1 MSLRREDL
9 AIAAAVAF
17 GFFFI
22 FPAFRKKSGEAE
34 ADSPYRL
41 VKFSPD
47 CESFTVRDR
56 TSDEIIADLLEPID
70 ADPTLAVRT
79 AIASEANKIYGTLRK
94 EGKDFIE
101 LTQSVINEMVA
112 SDCRFRIIGEKPLT
126 LAQGLLFILIS
137 APLLSAM
144 KRDGLADIYAINKV
158 LEDYAGAFAPVDQED
173 FTVKQGFLEDN
184 VRGLY
189 QIWKKL

>member
-1 MSLRREDL
+1 MRREDL

-22 FPAFRKKSGEAE
+22 FPAFRKKVGETE

-56 TSDEIIADLLEPID
+56 SSDEIIADLLESGD
-70 ADPTLAVRT
+70 ADATLGART
-79 AIASEANKIYGTLRK
+79 AIASEAVQVYDGLRK

-112 SDCRFRIIGEKPLT
+112 SDCRFRIVGDKPLT
-126 LAQGLLFILIS
+126 LAQGVLFILVS
-137 APLLSAM
+137 APILSQM
-144 KRDGLADIYAINKV
+144 KKEGLADIYAINKV
-158 LEDYAGAFAPVDQED
+158 LEDYSGAFAPVDQED
-173 FTVKQGFLEDN
+173 FQVKRGFLEDN
-184 VRGLY
+184 VHGLY
-189 QIWKKL
+189 QVWRNL